1 MQFLAW
7 IERVEIKL
15 LWRIDDDGGIDG
27 NRLKCWENIKNLY
40 HQLCM
45 IEDVNS

>member
-15 LWRIDDDGGIDG
+15 LWRIDDDGGIDSNG
-27 NRLKCWENIKNLY
+27 LKCWENIKNLY
-40 HQLCM
+40 
-45 IEDVNS
+45 IISSV